1 MDNKSTPSEAA
12 KHTDE
17 RETTIVISVPVT
29 LDRVRDMLIGAFEG
43 GSHYWCSIE
52 ECVAPVVGDVPWP
65 GDRESFPHADYPLR
79 EGGAVI
85 IRDAQT
91 GETHRIDRAACER
104 GLRVMAEKYWT
115 QFYELVSDV
124 HSDASTADVFLQCA
138 AMGEAPYE

>member
-65 GDRESFPHADYPLR
+65 GERESFPHADYPLR
-79 EGGAVI
+79 EGGAVGI
-85 IRDAQT
+85 VDNEDGGT
-91 GETHRIDRAACER
+91 YRIDREACER
-104 GLRVMAEKYWT
+104 GLRIMAEKYWDH
-115 QFYELVSDV
+115 FSDLVHETD
-124 HSDASTADVFLQCA
+124 DANTADVFLQCA
-138 AMGEAPYE
+138 ALGDVIYG